1 MISKK
6 LELELLSQI
15 LCWRL
20 IRERERSS
28 LYHEKA
34 YEFFKLSYVT
44 NDRPIFTK
52 EKTTWVSIWVVT
64 MSKES

>member
-20 IRERERSS
+20 IREQERSS
-28 LYHEKA
+28 LITMEKA
-34 YEFFKLSYVT
+34 YEFYKLSYVT

-52 EKTTWVSIWVVT
+52 EK
-64 MSKES
+64 SKESEKE